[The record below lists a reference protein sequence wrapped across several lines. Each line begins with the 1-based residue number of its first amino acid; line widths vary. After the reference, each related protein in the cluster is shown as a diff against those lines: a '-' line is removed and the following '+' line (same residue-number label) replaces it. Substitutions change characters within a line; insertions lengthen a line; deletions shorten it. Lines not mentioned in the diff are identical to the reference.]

1 MLCGFWFRNKRTE
14 VDSVKIYQDHPVSDA
29 CWAKSLGVLSSI
41 RSACPCLYWRHI
53 SSFSDRELSYPR
65 AVTSFTSVRA
75 KWGDRGQL
83 SLDSWSSTAWHD
95 VVCLTDALL
104 SPCQLVWGG
113 VDVSSSSQDH
123 RFCSGFF
130 KITLLRINHVFQT
143 WIHLTYFMIHKSQSK
158 LVAAPRARRP
168 LWWCCGE
175 HVLTGTALHI

>member
-1 MLCGFWFRNKRTE
+1 MLCGFWFRNERTE

-29 CWAKSLGVLSSI
+29 CWAKFLDVLSSI

-65 AVTSFTSVRA
+65 AVTSFTSVRT
-75 KWGDRGQL
+75 KWGHGGQL

-95 VVCLTDALL
+95 VVCLTDALPKL
-104 SPCQLVWGG
+104 CLRWSWCLFLVTRSPLCLG
-113 VDVSSSSQDH
+113 
-123 RFCSGFF
+123 FFF
-130 KITLLRINHVFQT
+130 KITLLRKNHVFQT
-143 WIHLTYFMIHKSQSK
+143 WIHLTYFTIHKSQSK

-175 HVLTGTALHI
+175 RVLTGTALHI